1 MLIYGDIYIYTYI
14 HQGYEY
20 PHLITSPCLVYHLV
34 IYTSIS
40 GYEWDNGAIHTYIHY
55 IYIYI
60 YICITYIH
68 TDQMINL
75 FRVSKLGHDL
85 SIALCGPRMF
95 SPQKICAC
103 LRINEWFGILV
114 NQFQGLNFM
123 KRYCTLT

>member
-1 MLIYGDIYIYTYI
+1 M
-14 HQGYEY
+14 
-20 PHLITSPCLVYHLV
+20 
-34 IYTSIS
+34 
-40 GYEWDNGAIHTYIHY
+40 NGIMGLYIHTYIT
-55 IYIYI
+55 ITITFTFTFTFTF
-60 YICITYIH
+60 TYIH

-85 SIALCGPRMF
+85 SIALSGPRMF